1 MGLNILVT
9 TTTDTTFSGRLLYT
23 WLMWFLYS
31 VGTMINPS
39 DKSSPMSDVKVSFA
53 IGCMTSD
60 RNASINLLNGLFSCT
75 YLYDVP
81 GFESDGMIHKKKFAV
96 SYPDVRRLLFLHA
109 LSQVGDYDA
118 IIYADLDAFFVRN
131 PLPELIKVQKD
142 GASVAFSRAGY
153 TTNLPCNGFLTLYD
167 RTLTSEYLKYGYY
180 SQNQIGETWFKSA
193 LELLQKDEKNK
204 GSQERL
210 FHYINNTY
218 ENATHHIPIA
228 TFTIPK
234 LKSDTASI
242 LKQMKASPTPNI
254 IIASS
259 ANNRVQLKPLAAPP
273 QRYFPTQLNKREYI
287 SQSKEVWK
295 IRFLDGWN
303 YFRGLCADIPSYAT
317 IVHCQS
323 SYFDSSKKSSDLE
336 KFSLLLPFTDG
347 QIRVFDLLPPPPL
360 PLPGTDLEAK
370 PKPGFVSMPFR
381 PRAVPQ
387 PTTTHRIMNT
397 LKNNFTDVFIPDVN
411 DRLVKITEFYM
422 RDTNTLAMDDA
433 MKYEIKINTFQFRPD
448 LNGKQLKTVIESLP
462 GWKRV
467 SGRYNITS
475 SVQG

>member
-31 VGTMINPS
+31 VGTVMNPS
-39 DKSSPMSDVKVSFA
+39 DKSSPMSDVKVSLA
-53 IGCMTSD
+53 IGCMTSN

-131 PLPELIKVQKD
+131 PLPELINVQKD
-142 GASVAFSRAGY
+142 GVSVAFSRAGY

-167 RTLTSEYLKYGYY
+167 RSLTNEYLKYGYY

-193 LELLQKDEKNK
+193 LELLQKDEKK
-204 GSQERL
+204 GNRESL

-218 ENATHHIPIA
+218 ENATHHTPIT

-242 LKQMKASPTPNI
+242 LKQMKASATPNI
-254 IIASS
+254 IFSRS
-259 ANNRVQLKPLAAPP
+259 ANNKVQIKPPATPP
-273 QRYFPTQLNKREYI
+273 QRYFPTQLDKREYI

-303 YFRGLCADIPSYAT
+303 YFRGRCVDIPSYST

-347 QIRVFDLLPPPPL
+347 QIRVFDLFPPSLDQP
-360 PLPGTDLEAK
+360 DLEGK
-370 PKPGFVSMPFR
+370 PKNGFVSTFPVR
-381 PRAVPQ
+381 ARAVPQ

-397 LKNNFTDVFIPDVN
+397 LKNNFMDVFIPDVK
-411 DRLVKITEFYM
+411 DRMVKITEFYM
-422 RDTNTLAMDDA
+422 RDTNTLALDDK
-433 MKYEIKINTFQFRPD
+433 MKYEIKINTFQLRPD
-448 LNGKQLKTVIESLP
+448 LNGKQLTTVIESLP

-467 SGRYNITS
+467 SSRYNITS
-475 SVQG
+475 NP